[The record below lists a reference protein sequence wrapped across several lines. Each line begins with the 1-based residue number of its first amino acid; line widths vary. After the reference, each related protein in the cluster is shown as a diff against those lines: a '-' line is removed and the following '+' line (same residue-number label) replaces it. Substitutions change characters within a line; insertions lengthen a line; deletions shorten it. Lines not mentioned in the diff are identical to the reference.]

1 MSRPQKQTTRRFPI
15 GLFLL
20 VAFITVPLAE
30 IAVFI
35 QVGGVIGVGWTL
47 GLIVITAMIGA
58 WMLRWQG
65 FMVLRRAQSELRHDR
80 IPVQEVFEGL
90 CLVVAGALLL
100 TPGFITDAVGALLL
114 VPPVRA
120 RLYRLVSARI
130 EARILR
136 EGVRPG
142 PAAPIR
148 PEDEPVVFDA
158 EFEEVDPKE
167 SEREPLPPPRGDWGR
182 RR

>member
-1 MSRPQKQTTRRFPI
+1 MSHPQKQTTRRLPI

-20 VAFITVPLAE
+20 VAFIAMPLAE

-47 GLIVITAMIGA
+47 ALIVLTALIGA

-65 FMVLRRAQSELRHDR
+65 FMVLRRAQEELRHDR
-80 IPVQEVFEGL
+80 IPVLEVFEGL
-90 CLVVAGALLL
+90 CLVLAGALLL
-100 TPGFITDAVGALLL
+100 TPGFITDALGALLL

-120 RLYRLVSARI
+120 WLYRLVSARI
-130 EARILR
+130 EARVLR
-136 EGVRPG
+136 EGHPAGPGRP
-142 PAAPIR
+142 
-148 PEDEPVVFDA
+148 DQPVVIDA